1 MAGGS
6 AEVGGGAE
14 VGGSTTG
21 GPSSSSFPISCKLRL
36 GVSEKKAFLS
46 NQLRAIRYQEVEQS
60 YIMIKPDG
68 VQRGLFR
75 FRHNCRDFNH
85 NFSSVQVQAQLQPQ
99 ICFSSV
105 NCPTSVQGLKLRIK
119 GRRRPRPRPQR
130 KATTSSS
137 SRSSATSEVQVLVLN
152 GVAAD
157 GEGAAEEGTAEAAE
171 DEGWSVASRPA
182 ALRRARP

>member
-105 NCPTSVQGLKLRIK
+105 NCPTSVQSAGIEIADQRKAATSSSSSEEGDDLVLVQVLGDLR
-119 GRRRPRPRPQR
+119 GPGPRPQR
-130 KATTSSS
+130 S
-137 SRSSATSEVQVLVLN
+137 
-152 GVAAD
+152 G
-157 GEGAAEEGTAEAAE
+157 GG
-171 DEGWSVASRPA
+171 
-182 ALRRARP
+182 RRGSCGGGNCGGG